1 MNNKAFHLYIRQ
13 AFSRLSR
20 FSLLGLALV
29 LFFSLVPLPV
39 GVTPLSLSSAAAQ
52 PHFSIPGLRA
62 LKRKFKRKRKR
73 YRRNRS
79 RTNKG
84 NKNNP
89 ALAGETARNELAPP
103 PLPVRNPR
111 HMTSMKKQMA
121 PLGKQKKTGP
131 QAPLIQTR
139 WEKRPPEPTGRLR
152 LNTNNQPVN
161 SLRLPPLPTRKPY
174 LPPSKVK
181 EADWTQSTI
190 DEAVSQC
197 SRLGIKLPV
206 LAPAKK
212 GRCGN
217 PAPILLA
224 SIGGLSKEVHGDVTI
239 RPAATLSCPMVSSL
253 RQWFARAVQ
262 PLAQKYF
269 GKPVRQIR
277 NISSYV
283 CRNRYG
289 DTKTKISE
297 HAFANALDIAWFEL
311 EGGMKV
317 SLLEDWDSPDKD
329 KAGFL
334 HELHTSA
341 CKYFG
346 TVLGPNANAAHK
358 NHFHLDRAPRRR
370 SNYCR

>member
-1 MNNKAFHLYIRQ
+1 MNNKAFRLNIRQ
-13 AFSRLSR
+13 AFSRLTP
-20 FSLLGLALV
+20 LYLAGLALV
-29 LFFSLVPLPV
+29 LFFSLASLLDGLTPLPV
-39 GVTPLSLSSAAAQ
+39 SSAAAQ
-52 PHFSIPGLRA
+52 PHFSIPGLRT
-62 LKRKFKRKRKR
+62 LKRKFRRKRRRHRRK
-73 YRRNRS
+73 RNR
-79 RTNKG
+79 THKDH
-84 NKNNP
+84 KNNP
-89 ALAGETARNELAPP
+89 ALAAQSDETAQGELVLP
-103 PLPVRNPR
+103 PLPTRKPR
-111 HMTSMKKQMA
+111 HLSAMR
-121 PLGKQKKTGP
+121 KQKKSGP
-131 QAPLIQTR
+131 QAPLIQTK
-139 WEKRPPEPTGRLR
+139 WKKRTPKPIGRLR
-152 LNTNNQPVN
+152 LHTNNQRAD
-161 SLRLPPLPTRKPY
+161 SLRLPPLPTRKPF

-181 EADWTQSTI
+181 EPDWTQSTI

-197 SRLGIKLPV
+197 SRLGIELPV

-253 RQWFARAVQ
+253 RQWFARSVQ
-262 PLAQKYF
+262 PLAQKHF
-269 GKPVRQIR
+269 GKPVRQVR

-311 EGGMKV
+311 EGGMKI
-317 SLLEDWDSPDKD
+317 SLLKDWDSPDKD
-329 KAGFL
+329 KTDFL
-334 HELHTSA
+334 HELHISA

-346 TVLGPNANAAHK
+346 TVLGPEANAAHK
-358 NHFHLDRAPRRR
+358 NHFHLDRAPRRS